1 MRYKSCSPLLK
12 FSHCHS
18 CDHVTNLEVKVEALL
33 QPEPLGE
40 DVVLLH
46 VVGESVVPVCRLAL
60 GEED

>member
-1 MRYKSCSPLLK
+1 MNKP
-12 FSHCHS
+12 
-18 CDHVTNLEVKVEALL
+18 DLEVEVEAFL

-46 VVGESVVPVCRLAL
+46 VVGECVVPVCRLAL